1 MALLSSVPSNALVG
15 NTSGALPDELN
26 SNLAT
31 TTGIVFAASGGAL
44 ALGVGVAVAPGATLG
59 LAAIGGSCIVAGN
72 FDRIKAT
79 FSGTDKP
86 VVITEDPAAVVKE
99 RQDLVAALTPEQ
111 LQSLSDNLASTDA
124 RSQEQLIADMDFE
137 TTNAQL
143 AAI

>member
-1 MALLSSVPSNALVG
+1 MALVSNFSDSAITEAPVG
-15 NTSGALPDELN
+15 AFASELN

-79 FSGTDKP
+79 FSSTDKP

-99 RQDLVAALTPEQ
+99 RQDLVASLTPEQ
-111 LQSLSDNLASTDA
+111 LQSLTVPSA
-124 RSQEQLIADMDFE
+124 IADMDFE